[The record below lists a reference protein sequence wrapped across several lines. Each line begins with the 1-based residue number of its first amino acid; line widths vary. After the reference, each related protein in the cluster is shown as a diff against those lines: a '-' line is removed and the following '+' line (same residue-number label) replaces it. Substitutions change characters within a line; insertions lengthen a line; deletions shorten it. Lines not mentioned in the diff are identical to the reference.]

1 MSIVEFDHRVKYR
14 GAFYAPHTSIEVDDK
29 DLDELTAIGAKV
41 LSRNAQDTEKAS
53 KPQAK
58 TSTAKKPYKIPPPS
72 KEK

>member
-1 MSIVEFDHRVKYR
+1 MSIVEFSHMVKYR
-14 GAFYAPHTSIEVDDK
+14 GAFYAPYTSIEVDDK

-41 LSRNAQDTEKAS
+41 LSRTAQDTEKAS

-58 TSTAKKPYKIPPPS
+58 TSTTKKPYKIPPPS